1 MPLHPKAGLGHVGKG
16 QSGRG
21 REMAAYLRGDL
32 VLAAVEAPRSSPV
45 SKPRRG
51 GAESNHAAR

>member
-1 MPLHPKAGLGHVGKG
+1 
-16 QSGRG
+16 
-21 REMAAYLRGDL
+21 MAAYLRGDL
-32 VLAAVEAPRSSPV
+32 VLAAVEAPRSSPF